1 MLRRDQIQAI
11 FRQMA
16 GINEEEWQAF
26 AQHLEEVT
34 FPKHD
39 YLCRAGETAQYLYFI
54 YTGAVRVY
62 HQTEEQEFTLNFHFE
77 NEFVTAFSSF
87 ITQTPSRV
95 SLQALEQV
103 QASRIHHQ
111 HLYNTYQQYHHAER
125 IGRLFA
131 EKLYVQKTNRE
142 IDLLS
147 LSAEQQYLNLLQ
159 KNPKLISQISVKH
172 LASYLGIHP
181 ESLSR
186 IRHKLAVNS

>member
-1 MLRRDQIQAI
+1 MTRSDQIRNI
-11 FRQMA
+11 FEQMA
-16 GINEEEWQAF
+16 GINEAEWQAF
-26 AQHLEEVT
+26 AQHLEEVS
-34 FPKHD
+34 FPKHE
-39 YLCRAGETAQYLYFI
+39 YLCLAGETAQYLYFI
-54 YTGAVRVY
+54 HAGAVRVY
-62 HQTEEQEFTLNFHFE
+62 YQSEEQEFTLNFHFE
-77 NEFVTAFSSF
+77 NEFVSAFSSF

-95 SLQALEQV
+95 NLQALDQV
-103 QASRIHHQ
+103 LASRIHHR
-111 HLYNTYQQYHHAER
+111 HLYNTYQQYHNAER

-131 EKLYVQKTNRE
+131 ETLYVQKTNRE